1 MTIADGARTVQIG
14 ERTFAVLRELCAG
27 ISLVGDDEARRA
39 LALVWRTTRLLIEP
53 TSALPI
59 AAIAAGAVQ
68 ADRIGVVLSGGNVD
82 AGALAETIRVEETR

>member
-1 MTIADGARTVQIG
+1 M
-14 ERTFAVLRELCAG
+14 LRELCAG

-68 ADRIGVVLSGGNVD
+68 R
-82 AGALAETIRVEETR
+82 